1 MIKNFILFLLLA
13 NTSFIISLKS
23 GQIVFD
29 EEIDFDETNSEFN
42 FDNEGEET
50 EYYLM
55 TISPTESVKL
65 KYTCGDRGFNGNIP
79 ERMSIG
85 LKLDKTQSCNII
97 LSADGGNEFK
107 GKIMVHPLKN
117 EIPVDLT
124 KITEHKGFG
133 QAYETFPPLVYSV
146 SNVTENVKFKFD
158 FVNVKIPIGDKTF
171 TLSNPFQVCG
181 EKCENDVKTYKFA
194 KGKEYK
200 IKIKFQE
207 LKTDSTTRYY
217 FPDYSFEKTSKSE
230 NIKIA
235 LSLISLLLLLLC

>member
-1 MIKNFILFLLLA
+1 M
-13 NTSFIISLKS
+13 
-23 GQIVFD
+23 
-29 EEIDFDETNSEFN
+29 
-42 FDNEGEET
+42 
-50 EYYLM
+50 
-55 TISPTESVKL
+55 
-65 KYTCGDRGFNGNIP
+65 
-79 ERMSIG
+79 
-85 LKLDKTQSCNII
+85 
-97 LSADGGNEFK
+97 
-107 GKIMVHPLKN
+107 
-117 EIPVDLT
+117 
-124 KITEHKGFG
+124 
-133 QAYETFPPLVYSV
+133 
-146 SNVTENVKFKFD
+146 
-158 FVNVKIPIGDKTF
+158 NVKIPIGDKTF